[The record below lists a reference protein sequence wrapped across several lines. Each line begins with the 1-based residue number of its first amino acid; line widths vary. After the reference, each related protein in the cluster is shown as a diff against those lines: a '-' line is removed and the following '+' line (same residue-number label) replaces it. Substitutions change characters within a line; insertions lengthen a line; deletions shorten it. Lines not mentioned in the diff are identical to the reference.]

1 MAAANYGQ
9 KWAPGGNTITIIKR
23 RYDEKDHKINKRKI
37 CESIINMILCHCV
50 SGHGHITSKVSARHV
65 IPPST

>member
-23 RYDEKDHKINKRKI
+23 RYDEKDHKSNKRKI
-37 CESIINMILCHCV
+37 YESIINMI
-50 SGHGHITSKVSARHV
+50 
-65 IPPST
+65 